1 MANEI
6 FINIKDLPE
15 ITEPNNGEYL
25 LIETSTGTHIIDFAN
40 FIIPTANTVI
50 TTTVEQ
56 NSTAIL
62 NLSAGYIAAD
72 NSLSANIDEN
82 SLKIE
87 ALSTSVFDLS
97 AKVNTLQDTY
107 VAKTQIKIPLNA
119 AQGSNILSPL
129 STSINLLPSDIIITP
144 ANLYATK
151 QSAYVTTIDNGVIT
165 IKGGFYKYYT
175 NILAL
180 SAKTAITFEEGF
192 AEEEAIYNV
201 IAIKKF

>member
-15 ITEPNNGEYL
+15 ITEPSNGEYL

-50 TTTVEQ
+50 TTNVEQ
-56 NSTAIL
+56 NTTAIL
-62 NLSAGYIAAD
+62 NLSTNYTAAD
-72 NSLSANIDEN
+72 NLLSASIDSN

-87 ALSTSVFDLS
+87 TLS
-97 AKVNTLQDTY
+97 ASTLELSANLGVSQNTY
-107 VAKTQIKIPLNA
+107 IAKTQITIPLNA

-129 STSINLLPSDIIITP
+129 STSINLVESDIIITP
-144 ANLYATK
+144 ANGYATK
-151 QSAYVTTIDNGVIT
+151 QSAYVTDIDNGVVT
-165 IKGGFYKYYT
+165 IKGNFYKYYANVASLNT
-175 NILAL
+175 
-180 SAKTAITFEEGF
+180 KTLITFEEGF

-201 IAIKKF
+201 IAIKKV

>member
-56 NSTAIL
+56 NTTAIL
-62 NLSAGYIAAD
+62 DLSASYVASD
-72 NSLSANIDEN
+72 NALSANIDTAN
-82 SLKIE
+82 TKIE
-87 ALSTSVFDLS
+87 TLSTSTLELS
-97 AKVNTLQDTY
+97 GKVSVLQNIY
-107 VAKTQIKIPLNA
+107 VGKTQITIPLNA

-129 STSINLLPSDIIITP
+129 STSIDLLPSDIIITP
-144 ANLYATK
+144 ANLYAAK
-151 QSAYVTTIDNGVIT
+151 QSAYVTTIDNGVVT

-175 NILAL
+175 NVSTL
-180 SAKTAITFEEGF
+180 STKTPITFEEGF

-201 IAIKKF
+201 IAIKKV